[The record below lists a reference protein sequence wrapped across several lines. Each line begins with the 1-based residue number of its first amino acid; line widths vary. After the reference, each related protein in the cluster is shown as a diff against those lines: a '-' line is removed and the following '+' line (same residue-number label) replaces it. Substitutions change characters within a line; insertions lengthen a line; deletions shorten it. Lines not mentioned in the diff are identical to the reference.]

1 MGFRKDINGLRA
13 IAVIAVVLFHFS
25 PEWLPGGFAGV
36 DIFFVISG
44 FLMTKIIFN
53 GLEKESFRIL
63 EFYIARANRIIPTL
77 ALVCLVL
84 FVFCWFYLSPLEY
97 KSLAKHISSS
107 MIFLSNVIYLSESG
121 YFDVSSYEKWLLHT
135 WSLSVEWQFYIIY
148 PLIIVTINKFMNLQ
162 AMKITLLVATFISF
176 TFSAIITSRFPDA
189 AYYLLPTRAWEM
201 MMGGVVYL
209 FPLSLNDK
217 NKIRL
222 EILGFILILT
232 SYVFI
237 SKDHFW
243 PGYLA
248 IIPVLGASF
257 IIQSQRNDSVLTNNS
272 VLQSIGKWS
281 YSIYLWH
288 WPLVVAG
295 YYFELPSNWIYI
307 GIFLSIILGFLSNKY
322 IESIKFKTDL
332 STITKKFRYKPMLM
346 AIILS
351 SIGTT
356 IYIKDGYLYQIPK
369 YMFNIQNIDI
379 KSNNIY
385 TWERHNQL
393 NEKEEFVSKKDKI
406 LIIGDSQTGDLLNML
421 FESEFINNYEVI
433 TRKISAACNIFYVD
447 DKDIDLFLKKYNP
460 TNESIDSCKKSMGR
474 VFESNLLSNAD
485 YIFVAFS
492 WKESTLP
499 FISEAISEL
508 KNKSEAKLY
517 LFGLKFLNK
526 GGPYIINKAYKL
538 GEFNNVNSLAAK
550 YRKKADL
557 INGELLNVSKEN
569 EINFI
574 NMLNFTCPDKKGCVV
589 IDDND
594 DILFYDKGHT
604 TKAGA
609 LYIGKQLKETLRA
622 SMIN

>member
-604 TKAGA
+604 TEAGA

>member
-1 MGFRKDINGLRA
+1 
-13 IAVIAVVLFHFS
+13 
-25 PEWLPGGFAGV
+25 
-36 DIFFVISG
+36 
-44 FLMTKIIFN
+44 
-53 GLEKESFRIL
+53 
-63 EFYIARANRIIPTL
+63 
-77 ALVCLVL
+77 
-84 FVFCWFYLSPLEY
+84 
-97 KSLAKHISSS
+97 

>member
-162 AMKITLLVATFISF
+162 AMKITLLVATFICF
-176 TFSAIITSRFPDA
+176 IFSAIITSRFPDA

-346 AIILS
+346 VIILG

-356 IYIKDGYLYQIPK
+356 LYIKDGYLYQIPK

-379 KSNNIY
+379 KSNNSY

-460 TNESIDSCKKSMGR
+460 TNDSIDSCKKSMGR